1 MGGHRPMASGSG
13 TRNTNSDLYMW
24 ESTEDA
30 VEFETDLIA
39 STNEVLYSKKQLLC
53 DSRHAERPLIYP
65 GEIPHHLLRNHFGLE
80 PDYEMS
86 VHVEEELDLDL
97 EMEICEFAD
106 DLRLTSERI
115 NVS

>member
-1 MGGHRPMASGSG
+1 MASGSG

-86 VHVEEELDLDL
+86 VHIEEELDLDL

>member
-1 MGGHRPMASGSG
+1 
-13 TRNTNSDLYMW
+13 MW

-30 VEFETDLIA
+30 VEFEADLIA

-53 DSRHAERPLIYP
+53 DSRYAERPLIYP